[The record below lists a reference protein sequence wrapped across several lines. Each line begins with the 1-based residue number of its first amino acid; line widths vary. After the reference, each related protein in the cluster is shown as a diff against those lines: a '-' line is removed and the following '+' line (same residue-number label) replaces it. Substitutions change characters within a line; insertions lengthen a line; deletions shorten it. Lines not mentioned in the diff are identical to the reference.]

1 MITEMTNTKRNQ
13 MIQLVSDITAP
24 SYEFEWMGIV
34 AQAKDI
40 ILLQDMLEFVND
52 VVELCFD
59 SEGNYVP
66 ELYDF
71 AIRREVV
78 MKYTTIEMPNDA
90 EMQYK
95 ILFATSLF
103 DIVMEYVNKK
113 QFNEMIRAIDRK
125 LKYASDART
134 MQAHVEIQKIAET
147 FGSLNKNVQVAMEKI
162 SDVDLS
168 ELFEKL
174 SRIDEHKIVGEYI
187 ERTKSTKSEA

>member
-1 MITEMTNTKRNQ
+1 MITEMTNTNRNQ

-78 MKYTTIEMPNDA
+78 MKYTTIEMPDDA

-125 LKYASDART
+125 LKYTSDART
-134 MQAHVEIQKIAET
+134 MQAHAEIQKIVDT